1 MIRPR
6 WRKVLS
12 DLWDNKLRTL
22 LVVASIAVGV
32 FSIGMIAGTYVI
44 ISTDMGASYASANP
58 ANIVMRTDDFGK
70 NLLDSIKNLEG
81 VKEAGRPSILFCQCT
96 DSRRRLG

>member
-32 FSIGMIAGTYVI
+32 FSIGMIAGTYEI
-44 ISTDMGASYASANP
+44 ISKDMGASYASANP
-58 ANIVMRTDDFGK
+58 ANIDIRTDDF
-70 NLLDSIKNLEG
+70 NQD
-81 VKEAGRPSILFCQCT
+81 PSRFT
-96 DSRRRLG
+96 